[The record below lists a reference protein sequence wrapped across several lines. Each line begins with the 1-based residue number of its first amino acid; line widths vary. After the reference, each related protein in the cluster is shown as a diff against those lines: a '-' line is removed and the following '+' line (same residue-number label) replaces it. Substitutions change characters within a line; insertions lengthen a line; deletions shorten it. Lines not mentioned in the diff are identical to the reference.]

1 MEELIVI
8 KQLPIIEENLK
19 ELSGEIDKKIENA
32 NALVCNDET
41 VKEVKKLRAELN
53 KEFKE
58 LETQRKFV
66 KTEIEKPYKEFEEIY
81 AKYISTKYKQA
92 DTTLSNKIHEVES
105 ELKNEKEVQVREYFE
120 ELLLDKKIDFLTF
133 ADTDIVVTLSA
144 SLKSLKEQVKTF
156 LEKVEQDLK
165 TIKTQTYADEIEVE
179 YRKNLNLNQSIQEVT
194 NRHLVLENLKKS
206 EEQITI
212 KNQEEEKTIELV
224 EEVLQAP
231 IEENVEFEEVEE
243 ILETTFTVRGTLRQ
257 LQEVKEFLEKGGY
270 VYE

>member
-1 MEELIVI
+1 M
-8 KQLPIIEENLK
+8 
-19 ELSGEIDKKIENA
+19 
-32 NALVCNDET
+32 
-41 VKEVKKLRAELN
+41 
-53 KEFKE
+53 
-58 LETQRKFV
+58 
-66 KTEIEKPYKEFEEIY
+66 
-81 AKYISTKYKQA
+81 
-92 DTTLSNKIHEVES
+92 
-105 ELKNEKEVQVREYFE
+105 
-120 ELLLDKKIDFLTF
+120 LLDKKIDFLTF